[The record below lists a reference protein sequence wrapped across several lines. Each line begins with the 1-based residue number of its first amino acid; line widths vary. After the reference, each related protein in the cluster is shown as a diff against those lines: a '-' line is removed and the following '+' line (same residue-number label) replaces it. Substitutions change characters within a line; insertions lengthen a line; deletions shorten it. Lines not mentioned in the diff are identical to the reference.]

1 MVERFHRQL
10 KAAQPQPT
18 AWMDTLPLILL
29 GIRTALKEDISATTA
44 EMVYGTT
51 LCLPGE
57 NFFLLHQLLLH
68 QLTLSL
74 SARSLRIYQPA
85 QNTLSE
91 STTNTYPFH
100 Q

>member
-10 KAAQPQPT
+10 KAALKAQPQPT

-29 GIRTALKEDISATTA
+29 GIRTALKEDVSATTA

-51 LCLPGE
+51 LRLPGE
-57 NFFLLHQLLLH
+57 VFLLH
-68 QLTLSL
+68 QLTLCQT
-74 SARSLRIYQPA
+74 RHRIYQPA